1 MFPGYKSTML
11 SCGYEIKKDVVLG
24 EKLGAILSVSYI
36 RQKSFKGKYHII
48 LLLDKELNLNPA
60 IVTFLF
66 GVFLCLS
73 QLFVDRS
80 LYSSKICTLFLLWCS
95 FIFVPFSSII
105 ASKLQNQIEV
115 KCKLD

>member
-73 QLFVDRS
+73 RLFVDRS
-80 LYSSKICTLFLLWCS
+80 LYSSKIHF
-95 FIFVPFSSII
+95 FSLEPPVSNVLRI
-105 ASKLQNQIEV
+105 SSGGDLTP
-115 KCKLD
+115 